1 MTFIYSFIKRRRVER
16 STRDDNN
23 DAAPCHPQVQP
34 HPRRFHLSIA
44 LSLIDQPRH
53 DPMYFVFSTSESFAH
68 WASSSLQTV
77 AEGEFGVLG
86 DDLGSH
92 VSDEAL
98 EGVFERPFFL
108 PGRPCAVSSPVSLL
122 RLPPRPAHTRECCAG
137 LGVFKMLEDNSRDVY
152 AGFKGE
158 PSFIMVGVRHAVLVR
173 GEVLSRGLF
182 RGLFCSLS
190 IREKQE
196 TGEEQ
201 YPNPTA
207 RRAVDALTRAAGSH
221 RSLRAAVEHVHTVPA
236 PRGVAGRTSRHE
248 RRAGLHE
255 PAGRVRIG
263 HHRRIDDS
271 GRRRLRVVPDASLA
285 PRAVDLTAGRRAILA
300 QVRIDQVRGQTR
312 TEPRAN
318 GGSQSKVEGAAI
330 AGPTISQNRL

>member
-1 MTFIYSFIKRRRVER
+1 
-16 STRDDNN
+16 
-23 DAAPCHPQVQP
+23 
-34 HPRRFHLSIA
+34 
-44 LSLIDQPRH
+44 
-53 DPMYFVFSTSESFAH
+53 MYFVFSTSESFAH
-68 WASSSLQTV
+68 WASSSLQTSPKV
-77 AEGEFGVLG
+77 NSGFSAMILGRTSPTKLLKGYSKGHSSSQVVLV
-86 DDLGSH
+86 LYRALSLCFASLH
-92 VSDEAL
+92 VRLTHESAARVL
-98 EGVFERPFFL
+98 
-108 PGRPCAVSSPVSLL
+108 VSL
-122 RLPPRPAHTRECCAG
+122 RCSKITAATSTPGSKENLPSSWWVCDMR
-137 LGVFKMLEDNSRDVY
+137 S
-152 AGFKGE
+152 
-158 PSFIMVGVRHAVLVR
+158 VR

-182 RGLFCSLS
+182 RGALLLTLDP
-190 IREKQE
+190 RKTG

>member
-1 MTFIYSFIKRRRVER
+1 
-16 STRDDNN
+16 
-23 DAAPCHPQVQP
+23 
-34 HPRRFHLSIA
+34 
-44 LSLIDQPRH
+44 
-53 DPMYFVFSTSESFAH
+53 MYFVFSTSESFAH
-68 WASSSLQTV
+68 WASSSLQTSPKV
-77 AEGEFGVLG
+77 NSGFSAMILGRTSPTKLLKGYSKGYSSSQVVLV
-86 DDLGSH
+86 LYRALSLCFASLH
-92 VSDEAL
+92 VRLTHESAARVL
-98 EGVFERPFFL
+98 
-108 PGRPCAVSSPVSLL
+108 VSLRCSKITAATSTPGSKENL
-122 RLPPRPAHTRECCAG
+122 PSSWWVCDMRLCAG
-137 LGVFKMLEDNSRDVY
+137 RSVESWAFPRALLLTLDPRKTG
-152 AGFKGE
+152 
-158 PSFIMVGVRHAVLVR
+158 
-173 GEVLSRGLF
+173 
-182 RGLFCSLS
+182 
-190 IREKQE
+190 

-221 RSLRAAVEHVHTVPA
+221 RSPRAAVEHVHTVPA

-255 PAGRVRIG
+255 PAGRARIG